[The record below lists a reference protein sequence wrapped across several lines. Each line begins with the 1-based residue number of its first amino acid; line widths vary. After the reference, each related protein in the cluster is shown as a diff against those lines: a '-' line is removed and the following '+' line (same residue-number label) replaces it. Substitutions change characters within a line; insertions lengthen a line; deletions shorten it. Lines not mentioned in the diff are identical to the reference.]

1 MYMYFNTAS
10 LNNKLLT
17 DRSRVYSELQWG
29 GGGGEGLNTILF
41 FICINPYSTKA
52 LTFHAQETISMK
64 CNPT

>member
-29 GGGGEGLNTILF
+29 GGGGGGVKQYFIFYLYKSLQYKGLDLSCSGDNQ
-41 FICINPYSTKA
+41 
-52 LTFHAQETISMK
+52 HEM
-64 CNPT
+64 